1 MSATVI
7 LSLDTLIQ
15 LVLTALDIFCVSGV
29 IALLGDD
36 HLVALHLDVLLVGGV
51 HLAAHHGFLLGVDLD
66 GLHLVTVFIAVTVTI
81 AVAVNSPQ
89 DVLLVQIRDEKNFEN
104 PICAYC

>member
-1 MSATVI
+1 MIVI
-7 LSLDTLIQ
+7 LSLDTLVH
-15 LVLTALDIFCVSGV
+15 LVLTDLYLFRVSGV

-66 GLHLVTVFIAVTVTI
+66 GLHLVAAFLAVTVTI
-81 AVAVNSPQ
+81 AVAVNSLH
-89 DVLLVQIRDEKNFEN
+89 DVLLVQIRDEKF
-104 PICAYC
+104 